1 MLLPPVTTGVAKST
15 SRQSRLMSCLC
26 QLTGLIRSNIFEISG
41 IWLSF
46 WIELIFNY
54 KNCSAPSRCK
64 EIHPSEHQKCN
75 CRVLQ
80 ILNPTPF
87 PLSFPCP
94 LPLAQQCSLSL
105 HQLPSHQ
112 EDYLCRSL
120 QPSGTIMQ
128 SHLGNR
134 RGPLPRLEN
143 PPFHSEASL

>member
-1 MLLPPVTTGVAKST
+1 M
-15 SRQSRLMSCLC
+15 CN
-26 QLTGLIRSNIFEISG
+26 ISNHLFVFVSAHWTHQIQYFHLHQTREISG
-41 IWLSF
+41 ILLSY
-46 WIELIFNY
+46 WIELIFND
-54 KNCSAPSRCK
+54 KNCSASSRCK

-87 PLSFPCP
+87 PLSFSCP

-105 HQLPSHQ
+105 HQLPSPQ

-128 SHLGNR
+128 SHLRNR
-134 RGPLPRLEN
+134 RGPLPLLEN
-143 PPFHSEASL
+143 PPFNSEASL